1 MDMKIKYVILGLV
14 VIGAVSFA
22 VWKNQQLQAEELVG
36 IAAVNGRLELKRLDV
51 ATLYPGRVEEILVQE
66 GDEVKINQPLAR
78 LSSTISQTQ
87 VSGALAQKKRAE
99 ETVSRAL
106 AEIDAR
112 QQQAKV
118 AKLELDNAFKL
129 RRDNLISSTELE
141 RRQPAYNA
149 SLAAVNPTQ
158 AAKAEAE
165 AAVAQAK
172 AQLEKAQSQY
182 EDMIIKAPKDGR
194 LEYQIA
200 EVGNVLGAGGK
211 VVSVLDPTDTYI
223 NVFLTAQQMNQIKLG
238 DDARIVIDGINAVFP
253 AKITFVAN
261 NAQFTPKSVETT
273 EERAKLMFKVKLQ
286 IPVDIALK
294 YKGLLKGG
302 MTAIGYVKY
311 DPQAQWVEQLDVK
324 LPQGE

>member
-1 MDMKIKYVILGLV
+1 MKIKYVILGLV

-87 VSGALAQKKRAE
+87 VSGALAQKKRAA

-112 QQQAKV
+112 QQQTKV

-129 RRDNLISSTELE
+129 RHDNLISTTELE
-141 RRQPAYNA
+141 RRQAAYNT
-149 SLAAVNPTQ
+149 SLAALNTTQ

-165 AAVAQAK
+165 AGVAQAQ
-172 AQLEKAQSQY
+172 AQLEKAQSQH

-223 NVFLTAQQMNQIKLG
+223 NVFLTAQQMNQIQLG
-238 DDARIVIDGINAVFP
+238 DEARIVIDGMNAVFP
-253 AKITFVAN
+253 AKITFVAH

-311 DPQAQWVEQLDVK
+311 DPQAQWVERLDVK
-324 LPQGE
+324 LPQGD

>member
-1 MDMKIKYVILGLV
+1 MTRKYLVLGLV

-78 LSSTISQTQ
+78 LSSSISQTQ
-87 VSGALAQKKRAE
+87 VSAALAQKKRAE
-99 ETVSRAL
+99 ETVARAL

-112 QQQAKV
+112 QQQTKV

-129 RRDNLISSTELE
+129 RHDNLISTTELE
-141 RRQPAYNA
+141 RRQAAYNA
-149 SLAAVNPTQ
+149 SLAALNTTQ

-165 AAVAQAK
+165 AGVAQAQ
-172 AQLEKAQSQY
+172 AQLEKAQSQH
-182 EDMIIKAPKDGR
+182 EDMIIKSPKDGR

-223 NVFLTAQQMNQIKLG
+223 NVFLTAQQMNQIKVG
-238 DDARIVIDGINAVFP
+238 DEARIVIDGINAVFP
-253 AKITFVAN
+253 AKITFVAH

-311 DPQAQWVEQLDVK
+311 DPQAQWVERLDVK
-324 LPQGE
+324 LPQGN

>member
-1 MDMKIKYVILGLV
+1 MKIKYVILGLG

-36 IAAVNGRLELKRLDV
+36 IAAVNGRLELKRLDI

-87 VSGALAQKKRAE
+87 VSGTLAQKKRAE

-141 RRQPAYNA
+141 RRQSAYNA
-149 SLAAVNPTQ
+149 SLAAVNTTQ

-165 AAVAQAK
+165 AAVAQAQ

-223 NVFLTAQQMNQIKLG
+223 NVFLTAQQMNQIQLG
-238 DDARIVIDGINAVFP
+238 DEARIVIDGMNAVFP
-253 AKITFVAN
+253 AKITFVAH

-311 DPQAQWVEQLDVK
+311 DPQAQWVERLDVK
-324 LPQGE
+324 LPQGD

>member
-1 MDMKIKYVILGLV
+1 MKIKYVILGLV

-141 RRQPAYNA
+141 RRQSAYNA
-149 SLAAVNPTQ
+149 YLAAVNTAQ

-165 AAVAQAK
+165 AAVAQAQ

-253 AKITFVAN
+253 AQITFVAN

>member
-1 MDMKIKYVILGLV
+1 MKIKYVILGLV

-141 RRQPAYNA
+141 RRQSAYNA
-149 SLAAVNPTQ
+149 SLAAVNTTQ

-165 AAVAQAK
+165 AAVVQAQ